1 MSVWVIGG
9 TSGIGAAVASL
20 LEERLEI
27 PSATGTDVDVTIP
40 EELMLYQRRC
50 GPWDGVV
57 FSAGVN
63 QLSWIKTLNQQWQQ
77 TIMDTNYG
85 GFVNLLRVL
94 LNDERQRPIHVLAV
108 SSDAAR
114 RPMRTSLAYCSS
126 KAALNMAVQCAAREL
141 GPKGWRINAIA
152 PGMTDRTEMT
162 AYIDKAVPAIR
173 GWTPQQAREYE
184 RSQQPVGRRG
194 TPEEMALMILD
205 VLYAPDYLN
214 GSIIEVNG
222 GR

>member
-20 LEERLEI
+20 LEERLEN
-27 PSATGTDVDVTIP
+27 PSATGKDVDVTFP
-40 EELMLYQRRC
+40 EELAHYQRRC

-57 FSAGVN
+57 FSAGTN
-63 QLSWIKTLNQQWQQ
+63 QLSWIRDITQSERRA
-77 TIMDTNYG
+77 IMETNYG
-85 GFVNLLRVL
+85 GFVNLLKVL
-94 LNDERQRPIHVLAV
+94 LQDSRQRPIPIVAV
-108 SSDAAR
+108 SSDAGR
-114 RPMRTSLAYCSS
+114 RPMRTSLAYCAS

-162 AYIDKAVPAIR
+162 AYIDRQVPAIR

-184 RSQQPVGRRG
+184 KSQQPLGRRG
-194 TPEEMALMILD
+194 TPEEMALMIFD
-205 VLYAPDYLN
+205 MLYAPNYLN
-214 GSIIEVNG
+214 GAIIEVNG